1 MTMSHWLV
9 RLGGSQEQDML
20 NLAPEKLTEMQQ
32 RDPSLSKIQEH
43 LKEHLKD
50 I

>member
-1 MTMSHWLV
+1 MSHWLV
-9 RLGGSQEQDML
+9 RLGGRMKKTCML